1 MARGEASPQRPNQNG
16 TEPLPHKKSFGTA
29 PRAPKSQP
37 AREGGPIG
45 LFTKQ
50 WLDDYL
56 EFTAP
61 SLVRASFEYEL
72 DTQDIAFLL
81 QQARRQ
87 FRNKFGRS
95 LAAVLSEVQQWVSG
109 ALLQYFAT
117 PGTGEAADPNAARQL
132 DTPLAQGNDFS
143 KARPTMAP
151 QVAMTP
157 MLGQC
162 LTAINGYVQAQNEAQ
177 LTGILAFEP
186 PFPDDH
192 RQMIEELRRAFPS
205 GNEDAL
211 EQKCTQSLVAAREG
225 FGGNGTWTPFIAFVT
240 TYLTYLR
247 DVDLERNGYLETY
260 NSLIALQEKAQSAL
274 VHPAYGHLML
284 LPVVN
289 CAKLVCRLAI
299 GLDKQPELIAHL
311 KSDNNANDDG
321 DGPRD
326 TLPERAADT
335 LRKAFTTCLNDRTSS
350 LGRNGKPTGKKRGI
364 YKIANICLKI
374 LFQCRKTRNATMIF
388 INIGNQSPPL
398 SAYPRSEQVT
408 YLYYLGRFLFQTNH
422 FYRAQEALQHAY
434 DLSPLDPSCV
444 RQRRYI
450 LVYLTTCNLI
460 LGRFPSQALLQ
471 RHEALHFE
479 QHFGPIMHAMRTGN
493 LALFRQH
500 LDYDSPSADWLLHFR
515 VLLQLRNRCEVHV
528 WRALIIRTWRLSGA
542 KGRPEHAGNTLV
554 DITKLVQAFALAEK
568 ISRNSQAEEYVD
580 PDLDGADRAENDEE
594 DGTSVSTTSV
604 ESKLSSLINQ
614 GFVLGNVVHA
624 QLKLVM
630 LGMKTGDVVAA
641 GFPPPWS
648 VIKQRASADVPGWRK
663 LPQLPSGGGQ
673 VINMSSARP
682 AGAG

>member
-1 MARGEASPQRPNQNG
+1 MAWGEASSERPNQSG
-16 TEPLPHKKSFGTA
+16 TEPLPRKKLVPKVAGAAKYKLWRDEVPTTVFTGQWLSNYLEITA
-29 PRAPKSQP
+29 PPLA
-37 AREGGPIG
+37 
-45 LFTKQ
+45 
-50 WLDDYL
+50 
-56 EFTAP
+56 
-61 SLVRASFEYEL
+61 RASFNYEL
-72 DTQDIAFLL
+72 EAQDIALL
-81 QQARRQ
+81 LRTANHR
-87 FRNKFGRS
+87 FHDKFGS
-95 LAAVLSEVQQWVSG
+95 GLPDVLIEVQQWLSG
-109 ALLQYFAT
+109 ALLQYFAQPNIANT
-117 PGTGEAADPNAARQL
+117 TEPNAGRELGASNSNFKS
-132 DTPLAQGNDFS
+132 AQ
-143 KARPTMAP
+143 PTMAP

-177 LTGILAFEP
+177 LTSILTFEP

-192 RQMIEELRRAFPS
+192 RKMIEELRRAFPS
-205 GNEDAL
+205 GDEDSL
-211 EQKCTQSLVAAREG
+211 EQKCTQSLVAARDG
-225 FGGNGTWTPFIAFVT
+225 FGGNGTWTPFISFVT

-260 NSLIALQEKAQSAL
+260 NALIALQEKAQSAL

-311 KSDNNANDDG
+311 KSDTNANDDG
-321 DGPRD
+321 DGGPRD

-335 LRKAFTTCLNDRTSS
+335 LRKAFTTCLNDRTSG
-350 LGRNGKPTGKKRGI
+350 LGKDGRPTGKKRGI

-422 FYRAQEALQHAY
+422 FYRAQEALQRAY
-434 DLSPLDPSCV
+434 DLSPADPSCV

-450 LVYLTTCNLI
+450 LVFLTTCNLI

-471 RHEALHFE
+471 RPEALHFQ
-479 QHFGPIMHAMRTGN
+479 QHFGPIMQAMRTGN
-493 LALFRQH
+493 LASFRKH

-528 WRALIIRTWRLSGA
+528 WRALIIRTWRICGA

-554 DITKLVQAFALAEK
+554 DITKLTQAFTLAEK
-568 ISRNSQAEEYVD
+568 LSLNSQAGTYVD
-580 PDLDGADRAENDEE
+580 PDFDGADGVGDDEE
-594 DGTSVSTTSV
+594 DDTSVSTTSV
-604 ESKLSSLINQ
+604 ESKLSSLISQ
-614 GFVLGNVVHA
+614 GFVVGNVVHA

-630 LGMKTGDVVAA
+630 LGMKTGNVVAA

-648 VIKQRASADVPGWRK
+648 VVKQRASADVPGWRK
-663 LPQLPSGGGQ
+663 HPQLASGGGQ
-673 VINMSSARP
+673 VISMSSARP
-682 AGAG
+682 AGSG